1 MQLLSRHL
9 AASRRFKRYRGSA
22 ATASS
27 VSSEPIAAAAPDP
40 ALQAAHKCN
49 PELRSVHNPLVARP
63 SATPLSPHRRMAI
76 CLHLAT
82 VARPTGRY
90 APSRRPRR
98 APLAAAAAAAGPAD
112 FSPEQLQAGL
122 QQQLRGNDEQAGVV
136 EASAFTSQVPPKK
149 ASRREERAAAAA
161 AAVRTA
167 VLAGPGAW
175 SVPTPVPL
183 ACLMEETKL
192 RAWLSAAAVLLLS
205 KRCRPCPWSAGRG

>member
-40 ALQAAHKCN
+40 AVQGTHKRN
-49 PELRSVHNPLVARP
+49 NELYSGHKPLARFP
-63 SATPLSPHRRMAI
+63 PRATPLSPHRRMAA

-98 APLAAAAAAAGPAD
+98 APLAAAASPAD

-122 QQQLRGNDEQAGVV
+122 QQQLRGNGEQAAVI
-136 EASAFTSQVPPKK
+136 EPSAFTSQVPPKK

-161 AAVRTA
+161 AAVRIA
-167 VLAGPGAW
+167 AHAGLGLCR
-175 SVPTPVPL
+175 L
-183 ACLMEETKL
+183 ACHLH
-192 RAWLSAAAVLLLS
+192 A
-205 KRCRPCPWSAGRG
+205 